1 VEVEDDAMLTS
12 GRAAGRTMRLGLCL
26 AVLLALPAPA
36 AAQYFGR
43 NKVQYRG
50 FEFHILRSEHFDLY
64 CYPEEAEAAEIVA
77 RMAERW
83 HARLSRF
90 FGHQLR
96 GRQPVILYAASSH
109 FRQTNAIEGLIG
121 EGTGGVTEAIKRRIV
136 LPMSGSLADTDHVLG
151 HELVHAFQFDLTG
164 TDPRE
169 NAGGAP
175 GILAFPLWFAEGMAE
190 YLSLGPVDAQTTMW
204 LRDAALREKLP
215 HVGDLDDW
223 RYFPYRWG
231 HAFWAY
237 IGATHGDRAV
247 ASLIRS
253 AANPRFDLDGFM
265 RQLGTDADSFTA
277 DWHAAIHEATSAV
290 LADLS
295 SVTSRPRLV
304 VSAATG
310 GGRFNVGPR
319 VSPDGRSVAFFS
331 ERDRFSVELFLA
343 DVESGRIERKLL
355 KTATD
360 PHFDSLEFLNSAG
373 AWSPDGGTLVV
384 TAVRGG
390 RPVVVFIDPARGR
403 ITREMKLPGL
413 DDALNPSFA
422 PDGRS
427 LVVSGNTGGLVDLYR
442 VRLDTAAVER
452 LTDDPY
458 ADLEPVFTPDGR
470 ALIFATE
477 RFSTN
482 LQTLEPGP
490 LRLARLDLATGAVTP
505 VPAFLRGKHL
515 SPQVSADGRVVTFI
529 ADPDGVSNLY
539 RMPIDGGPIERLSSV
554 PTGIAGIT
562 SVSPALSASR
572 STGRLLFSVFEDDGH
587 AIYALDRANTVALVA
602 PAATPVAA
610 VLPGTAPARA
620 GGPASPASIGGDVQ
634 RLLADPMRGLPAA
647 GSSAALEPYS
657 QGLTLDAIG
666 QPSVGLGVSE
676 FGGTVSGAVSAFFS
690 DMLGDRALGVAGEVS
705 GKLADFGGQLVYV
718 NRRHRW
724 NWAAALEVS
733 PYRIGYLSR
742 RDDPATG
749 RTTITET
756 IERQPSRGAFGIASY
771 PFNMSTRVEFT
782 GGVHALSF
790 TREVRTGTY
799 ATATRE
805 LLSLD
810 QETTTIAPN
819 LYLAQVRAAVVHD
832 TSYFGATSPLYGG
845 RYRLELGRTAGSL
858 HYVTALADWRRYF
871 MPVEPV
877 TVAIRALHYGRYGQ
891 DAEDHQ
897 LVDLYAG
904 HPEFVRGYGVGSF
917 SAADCLRGAEGA
929 ECSVFRSLIGSRVL
943 VANLEVRAPLVG
955 LVTGTLDYG
964 RVPFDVAF
972 FADAGVAWSDV
983 DRPEFAGGA
992 RAVVR
997 SIGGA
1002 VRANAFNLFAVE
1014 LSIARPLDRENRR
1027 LQWQLGIR
1035 QGF

>member
-1 VEVEDDAMLTS
+1 MTTS
-12 GRAAGRTMRLGLCL
+12 DGAAARTIRLIVCVL
-26 AVLLALPAPA
+26 VLLAALAAPA
-36 AAQYFGR
+36 GAQYFGR

-50 FEFHILRSEHFDLY
+50 FEFHVLRTDHFDLY

-96 GRQPVILYAASSH
+96 GRQPVILYAASAH

-164 TDPRE
+164 ADPRE
-169 NAGGAP
+169 NAGGSMP
-175 GILAFPLWFAEGMAE
+175 GILAFPLWFVEGMAE
-190 YLSLGPVDAQTTMW
+190 YLSLGPVDAQTAMW
-204 LRDAALREKLP
+204 LRDAALRERLP
-215 HVGDLDDW
+215 HVADLDDW

-253 AANPRFDLDGFM
+253 AANPRFDLEGFM
-265 RQLGTDADSFTA
+265 RQLGTDPDTFTA
-277 DWHAAIHEATSAV
+277 GWHAAIQQATSAV
-290 LADLS
+290 MADLS

-319 VSPDGRSVAFFS
+319 VSPDGRAVAFFS

-373 AWSPDGGTLVV
+373 AWSPDGRTLVV
-384 TAVRGG
+384 TAIRGG

-403 ITREMKLPGL
+403 ITREVKLAGL

-427 LVVSGNTGGLVDLYR
+427 LVLSGNAGGLVDLYR
-442 VRLDTAAVER
+442 VWLDTARVQR
-452 LTDDPY
+452 LTEDAY
-458 ADLEPVFTPDGR
+458 ADLEPVVSPDG
-470 ALIFATE
+470 ASVIFVSE
-477 RFSTN
+477 RFSTD
-482 LQTLEPGP
+482 LSTLESGP
-490 LRLARLDLATGAVTP
+490 LRLARLDLATGAVRP

-515 SPQVSADGRVVTFI
+515 SPQLSADGRTVTFI
-529 ADPDGVSNLY
+529 ADPDGIANLY
-539 RMPIDGGPIERLSSV
+539 RMPVEGGPIERLSSL
-554 PTGIAGIT
+554 PTGVAGIT
-562 SVSPALSASR
+562 TVSPALSASAT
-572 STGRLLFSVFEDDGH
+572 TGRLLFSVFENDGH
-587 AIYALDRANTVALVA
+587 AIYALDRAETVALVA
-602 PAATPVAA
+602 PPATPVAA
-610 VLPGTAPARA
+610 VLPGTSAARA
-620 GGPASPASIGGDVQ
+620 EGPASPATVGGDVQ
-634 RLLADPMRGLPAA
+634 RLLADPVRGLPAA
-647 GSSAALEPYS
+647 GAVNALEPYR

-676 FGGTVSGAVSAFFS
+676 FGGSVSGAVSAFFS

-705 GKLADFGGQLVYV
+705 GKLADFGGQLVYL

-749 RTTITET
+749 QTTVTET
-756 IERQPSRGAFGIASY
+756 IERQPSRGAFGVTSY
-771 PFNMSTRVEFT
+771 PFNSSTRVEFA
-782 GGVHALSF
+782 GGMHALSF
-790 TREVRTGTY
+790 TRQVRTGTY
-799 ATATRE
+799 ITATRE
-805 LLSLD
+805 LIDIEEVTSA
-810 QETTTIAPN
+810 IAPT
-819 LYLAQVRAAVVHD
+819 LYLAQARAALVHD
-832 TSYFGATSPLYGG
+832 TSFFGATSPLYGA
-845 RYRLELGRTAGSL
+845 RYRLEIGRTAGSL
-858 HYVTALADWRRYF
+858 HYVTALADWRRYY
-871 MPVEPV
+871 MPAEPFTIAV
-877 TVAIRALHYGRYGQ
+877 RALHYGRYGQ
-891 DAEDHQ
+891 DAENDQ

-917 SAADCLRGAEGA
+917 SAADCLRGAGSS
-929 ECSVFRSLIGSRVL
+929 ECGVFRSLLGSRVL
-943 VANLEVRAPLVG
+943 VTNLELRAPLVG
-955 LVTGTLDYG
+955 LFSGTLEYG
-964 RVPFDVAF
+964 RLPLDVAL
-972 FADAGVAWSDV
+972 FADAGVAWSDI

-992 RAVVR
+992 RRIVR
-997 SIGGA
+997 SVGGA
-1002 VRANAFNLFAVE
+1002 IRANAFNLFALEISV
-1014 LSIARPLDRENRR
+1014 ARPLDRANRS